1 MQNPGLLAAA
11 TVAEKSM
18 DARLESAARASR
30 ACMSWGDGCLLSRVV
45 TFDSPGVP
53 KYWRNKAKGLFTS
66 DTYWKEHVQ
75 DYLTFPNPI
84 NTTLPHIGN
93 LVRLELETHNS

>member
-1 MQNPGLLAAA
+1 MQGSGLLAAA
-11 TVAEKSM
+11 TVAEKSVEVC
-18 DARLESAARASR
+18 LESAARASR
-30 ACMSWGDGCLLSRVV
+30 ACASWGDACLLFRVV